1 MAAMSITD
9 VMYQY
14 FRGKGIPPGYKE
26 DFIDFTVALVD
37 AGVTKTTPT
46 FLDGTEYIIKEIR
59 VYIPTPQADAY
70 IRLNTAATDAAATR
84 FGTAYYQAGSFIIF
98 DGNQNGRIGG
108 VLSTEPNLY
117 TTAGTGATGNQTAVV
132 TVHYYYK

>member
-1 MAAMSITD
+1 MGAMSITD

-14 FRGKGIPPGYKE
+14 FRGKGIPPGYSE

-37 AGVTKTTPT
+37 AVVTKTTPT
-46 FLDGTEYIIKEIR
+46 FQDGTEYIIKEIR
-59 VYIPTPQADAY
+59 AYIPTPQADAY

-84 FGTAYYQAGSFIIF
+84 FGTAYYQAGSFIIY
-98 DGNQNGRIGG
+98 DGNKNGRLNA

-117 TTAGTGATGNQTAVV
+117 TTAGTGATGSQTALL
-132 TVHYYYK
+132 TCHYYYK